1 MFETVDFPV
10 AIEPVRP
17 IRSIFGRVF
26 FRVRLRK
33 RLGGF
38 VAVLIVV
45 RKGGSVSEGEW
56 YENHPMSLW
65 GV

>member
-26 FRVRLRK
+26 FQVRLG

-38 VAVLIVV
+38 VVVLIVV

-56 YENHPMSLW
+56 YENHPMSWW